1 MASIASRGAM
11 TDSLFDRYYY
21 LKPEFVNG
29 TAKFFDLITRHVPE
43 RPSILEI
50 GAGPTNPASS
60 FLASLG
66 NLTGLDVSEEVKQNC
81 YLQDARV
88 YDGGAFPFPSQSFDL
103 CVSNFV
109 LEHVVDPVTHF
120 REVAR
125 VLKPGGKYCF
135 RTPNLWH
142 YIPLAARL
150 MPHSIHLKLAN
161 RLRGLGDGAHDPWP
175 TVYRANTLPTLKK
188 LRSAAGLAPL
198 ECNLIESEPSYGR
211 SSAFLF
217 FPMMMYERLVNS
229 TDLLRPFR
237 INFQAVFQKP

>member
-1 MASIASRGAM
+1 M
-11 TDSLFDRYYY
+11 TDSLFDRYYFRD
-21 LKPEFVNG
+21 PQFING
-29 TAKFFDLITRHVPE
+29 TARFFDLVTSHAPE

-66 NLTGLDVSEEVKQNC
+66 DLTGLDVSAEVKENC
-81 YLQDARV
+81 DLQSAHV
-88 YDGGAFPFPSQSFDL
+88 YDGGIFPFASHSFDL

-109 LEHVVDPVTHF
+109 LEHVADPATHF

-150 MPHSIHLKLAN
+150 TPHSLHLKLAN
-161 RLRGLGDGAHDPWP
+161 RLRGLDESAHDPWP
-175 TVYRANTLPTLKK
+175 TVYRANSLPTLKR
-188 LRSAAGLAPL
+188 LRSAAGLAAV
-198 ECNLIESEPSYGR
+198 ECNLVESEPSYGR

-229 TDLLRPFR
+229 MDLLWKFR
-237 INFQAVFQKP
+237 INFQAVFQKL